1 MKKKYT
7 APTAEAINF
16 YMENEVA
23 GLTLLSGGND
33 PQIESDDEILSN
45 KKQNPIW
52 GEQNNGMWNNMK

>member
-45 KKQNPIW
+45 KK
-52 GEQNNGMWNNMK
+52 